1 MTHPRFGLRD
11 SEDKREKAFSQHPSE
26 GLRKQMR
33 CFFFLQI
40 PQIVLKVSVA
50 YLALCLQF
58 PHK

>member
-11 SEDKREKAFSQHPSE
+11 SQDKREKPFSQHPSE

-33 CFFFLQI
+33 VVFFLQI